1 MFMLKLAIAWGQPLE
16 YVEQLDNATLLELK
30 ALNIISPFTHDV
42 ASNERAMIAS
52 LLYNQNATKKSDM
65 RSPSELVPYIVSN
78 TDFLEPEL
86 YKKALS
92 QFRSIHPDSPT
103 YQSQLEYFY
112 QNVRDTIDFE
122 VQQEDYDEYLIKK
135 LRSLLP

>member
-1 MFMLKLAIAWGQPLE
+1 MFMLKLALTWGQPLE
-16 YVEQLDNATLLELK
+16 YVEQLDNATLLEFK

-52 LLYNQNATKKSDM
+52 ILYNQNATKKSQM
-65 RSPSELVPYIVSN
+65 RSSSELIPYIVPD

-86 YKKALS
+86 FKKARET
-92 QFRSIHPDSPT
+92 QRSLDPSNPL
-103 YQSQLEYFY
+103 YESQLESFY
-112 QNVRDTIDFE
+112 QDINDTIEFE
-122 VQQEDYDEYLIKK
+122 VQQADYDEYLITK